1 MNGGT
6 ISTPPIDIRP
16 EHWQI
21 IRDTL
26 QTHVPGYAVWAFG
39 SRVRGT
45 ARPYSD
51 LDLPLISDEPLA
63 LDIRAALMEA

>member
-21 IRDTL
+21 IRDIL
-26 QTHVPGYAVWAFG
+26 QTHVPGYVVWAFG
-39 SRVRGT
+39 SRVKGT

-51 LDLPLISDEPLA
+51 LDLALISDEPLA